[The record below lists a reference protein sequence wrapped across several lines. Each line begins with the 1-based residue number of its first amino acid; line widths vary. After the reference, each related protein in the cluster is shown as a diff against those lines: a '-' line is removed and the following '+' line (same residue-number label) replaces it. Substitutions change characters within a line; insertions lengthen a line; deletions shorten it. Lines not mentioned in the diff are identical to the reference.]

1 MHQTDTSTTIRL
13 DNTEVAFQH
22 REPSELKKMEWMF
35 TLMNHST
42 LNPLSIKLL
51 LWAIDWKL
59 PVQSLVKATIFG
71 HFCGG
76 ETLEECLKTIEKQSK
91 YHVGTIL
98 DYSVE
103 GEKTDRGFD
112 RVEKET
118 LSTISIAANRPDVP
132 FAVFK
137 TSGIASVDLLEK
149 AQKGEELDGPEMD
162 ALRKARNRFARI
174 CQTAAEKQVRIFVD
188 GEESWI
194 QDIID
199 AWTYEEM
206 AIHNKEKA
214 FIFNTYQLYRHD
226 ILDRLRKAGEAA
238 KASGYV
244 LGAKLV
250 RGAYME
256 KEAAYA
262 QKAGKKTPIQPSKEA
277 TDRDFN
283 AGWRYCLDN
292 IDHVHFCCGSH
303 NEDSNRLLA
312 EEMMGRGM
320 NRKDERVWF
329 AQLFGMSDNISYAL
343 AKEGFNV
350 AKYVPYGPV
359 FSVMPYLVRRAAENT
374 SVAGQTSRELG
385 LIRKELQRRKRK

>member
-1 MHQTDTSTTIRL
+1 MHQTETSHTIQL

-22 REPSELKKMEWMF
+22 REPSELRKMEWMF
-35 TLMNHST
+35 ALMNHST

-51 LWAIDWKL
+51 LWAINWKL
-59 PVQSLVKATIFG
+59 PVKSMVKATIFG

-76 ETLEECLKTIEKQSK
+76 ETLEECLKTIDKQSR
-91 YHVGTIL
+91 YHIGTIL

-103 GEKTDRGFD
+103 GEKSDRGFD

-118 LSTISIAANRPDVP
+118 LATIAIAAGRTDVP

-137 TSGIASVDLLEK
+137 TSGIASVDLMEK
-149 AQKGEELDGPEMD
+149 AQKGLALSEEETA
-162 ALRKARNRFARI
+162 ALKRARNRFARI
-174 CQTAAEKQVRIFVD
+174 CQEAAAKGVRIFVD

-194 QDIID
+194 QDVID
-199 AWTYEEM
+199 TWTYEEM
-206 AIHNKEKA
+206 ALHNQSKA
-214 FIFNTYQLYRHD
+214 LIFNTYQLYRHD
-226 ILDRLRKAGEAA
+226 VLGRLRQAGEVARQG
-238 KASGYV
+238 GYF

-262 QKAGKKTPIQPSKEA
+262 AKSGKPTPIQPSKEA
-277 TDRDFN
+277 TDSDFN
-283 AGWRYCLDN
+283 AGWKYCLDN
-292 IDHVHFCCGSH
+292 LGHIHFCCGSH
-303 NEDSNRLLA
+303 NEDSNRMLA
-312 EEMMGRGM
+312 EEMISRGLD
-320 NRKDERVWF
+320 RKDPRVWF

-385 LIRKELQRRKRK
+385 LIRKELQRRKSK